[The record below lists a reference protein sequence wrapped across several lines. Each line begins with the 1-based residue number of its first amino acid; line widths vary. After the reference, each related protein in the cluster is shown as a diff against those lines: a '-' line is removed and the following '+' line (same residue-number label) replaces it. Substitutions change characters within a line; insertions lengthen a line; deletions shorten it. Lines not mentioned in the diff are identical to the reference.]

1 MDGRH
6 QPGNL
11 PLQVTSIGG
20 SAAAVLRELI
30 GKPGPDGLSA
40 LPLKGKYTGMV
51 QDICV
56 EIGIDMNLQLGPDAF
71 AQMDGTSDG
80 PLSVSVEGHAFSGPP
95 MLDSER
101 ATLEKQIQD
110 LNAALERER
119 KDVGQMKLALAAA
132 GKREEPS
139 SRPAPKPIPGASAAE
154 VEGLQARIRS
164 LEAACHAARRE
175 AVEADQ
181 LRAALTSREGRI
193 RELSRTI
200 GELQRER
207 DESHQALKDASQLN
221 GRSSREAEA
230 EITSLQMRLL
240 KQEEQMKELQ
250 AERDMWRSRAAQ
262 DTVGNSRWC
271 DAPAPGA
278 RAAEAPSITQ
288 AALLAD
294 AARRGPSEDD
304 ARGRRDR
311 ASEGST
317 GRESS
322 ADSASKSIYDMLQL
336 LKAERRKL
344 ESAKQ
349 EVFSAGNSEEGRQ
362 SPQIERP
369 GSRGQG
375 RSRIISRAPV
385 TATTQR
391 PTRGIDGDRPLTPSS
406 SRWGAPGSVVYRQP
420 LVLGSALSS
429 LNQQAEQLLRG
440 ASSRSH
446 SPLPPSMVVS
456 ARDRS
461 MSPSLR
467 ASNPDSPSVLAR
479 RAGPGLPGGPWVPS
493 TLPAQWGPG
502 PSLRGPQMY
511 PSAPWVTPPG
521 SQQQLLDPAPP
532 PPQIPLPPTQ
542 PVPLSWASAPWFAKD
557 QSPTVAS
564 TPGAPPMAPR

>member
-1 MDGRH
+1 M
-6 QPGNL
+6 
-11 PLQVTSIGG
+11 QVTSIGG

-56 EIGIDMNLQLGPDAF
+56 EIGIDMNLQLGPEAF
-71 AQMDGTSDG
+71 AQMDGASEG
-80 PLSVSVEGHAFSGPP
+80 PLSVSVEGHAFSGTP

-132 GKREEPS
+132 GKREEP

-207 DESHQALKDASQLN
+207 DEGRQPLKDVSQSN

-230 EITSLQMRLL
+230 EITSLQMKLL

-250 AERDMWRSRAAQ
+250 AERDMWRARTAQ
-262 DTVGNSRWC
+262 DTGGNSRWC
-271 DAPAPGA
+271 DAPAQGVRGP
-278 RAAEAPSITQ
+278 EAPSITQ

-294 AARRGPSEDD
+294 AARRGPDDD

-362 SPQIERP
+362 SPLFERP

-375 RSRIISRAPV
+375 RSRIVSRAPATV
-385 TATTQR
+385 TTQR
-391 PTRGIDGDRPLTPSS
+391 PTRGVDGDRPLTPGS

-456 ARDRS
+456 ARDGS
-461 MSPSLR
+461 LSPSLR
-467 ASNPDSPSVLAR
+467 ASGPVSPSVLAR
-479 RAGPGLPGGPWVPS
+479 RTGPVLSGGPWVPS
-493 TLPAQWGPG
+493 TVPAQWGPG
-502 PSLRGPQMY
+502 PGPRGPQMY
-511 PSAPWVTPPG
+511 PSPWMTPPG
-521 SQQQLLDPAPP
+521 SLQQLLDPSPP

-542 PVPLSWASAPWFAKD
+542 PVPPSWASAPWFSRD